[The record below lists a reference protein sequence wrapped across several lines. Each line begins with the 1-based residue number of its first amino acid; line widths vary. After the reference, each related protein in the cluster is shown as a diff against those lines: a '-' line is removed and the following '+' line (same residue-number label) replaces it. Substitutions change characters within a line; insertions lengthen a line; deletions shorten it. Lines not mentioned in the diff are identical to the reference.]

1 MMKKPKISSEKQ
13 YDIIIKKIT
22 SGGWE
27 ELVKEDDGLYH
38 DDMLDPLFD
47 EDEPETKWE
56 MDDKGVIHVDDDP
69 YDQRKWGNA
78 IKRKKFSLADFE
90 VFATEAMRELVE
102 SGKADFVLLKNDK
115 LRAWWQQ
122 VVSDELAEQARKDAI
137 AHKKQLKEQALSK
150 LSDEEKEALGLTK
163 GKR

>member
-1 MMKKPKISSEKQ
+1 MTKKPKISSEKQ

-27 ELVKEDDGLYH
+27 EIYKDDDLYSSDGL
-38 DDMLDPLFD
+38 DPMFN

-56 MDDKGVIHVDDDP
+56 MDDEGVIHVDNDLDAC
-69 YDQRKWGNA
+69 RKWGNA
-78 IKRKKFSLADFE
+78 IKRKKFSATDFE